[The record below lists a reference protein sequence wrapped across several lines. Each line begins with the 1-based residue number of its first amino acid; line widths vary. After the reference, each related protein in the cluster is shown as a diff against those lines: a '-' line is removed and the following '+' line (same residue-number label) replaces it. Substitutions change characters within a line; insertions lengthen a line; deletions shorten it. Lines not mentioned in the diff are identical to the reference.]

1 MIQGVPVLAAISRP
15 REVAIMELLHGRC
28 CGLDIHKDTVVACIR
43 LSDGASVSEEIRS
56 FTTMTRDIL
65 KLGDW
70 LREREVRPVA
80 MEATGVYWKPIW
92 NLLEEEFE
100 LMLVNAQH
108 MRAVPGRK
116 TDVKD
121 SQWIAQLLAHGL
133 LRPSFVPDRAARQLR
148 ELARWRVSL
157 VQERNRVTNR
167 IQKLLEDANI
177 KLSSVASDVLGKS
190 GRAMLDA
197 LADGQNDPVVLA
209 ELALRQL
216 RGKIPKLREALRG
229 GMREHHRFML
239 REMLD
244 QVDEVD
250 RRIERV
256 EARIEEQT
264 RDFREAV
271 ARLETIPG
279 VGHVTAQSL
288 VAEIGV
294 DMNRFPTAGHLA
306 SWAGMCPGN
315 HESAGKRHSGK
326 TRPGNKWLRRLLI
339 QAAWAA
345 ARAKGTYLRAH
356 YHRIAARRGRK
367 RAIVAV
373 GHTLLVIYWHMMSR
387 GMNYAEMGEDYLN
400 RLDTERKTRR
410 LVKQLQSLGH
420 NVQLNA
426 A

>member
-1 MIQGVPVLAAISRP
+1 
-15 REVAIMELLHGRC
+15 MELLHGRC

-43 LSDGASVSEEIRS
+43 LSDGSSVNEEIRS

-70 LREREVRPVA
+70 LREREVRQVA

-92 NLLEEEFE
+92 NLLEEEFD

-148 ELARWRVSL
+148 ELTRWRVSL

-190 GRAMLDA
+190 GRAMLNA

-264 RDFREAV
+264 RDFHEAV

-279 VGHVTAQSL
+279 VGRVTAQSL

-294 DMNRFPTAGHLA
+294 EMSRFPTSGHLA

-373 GHTLLVIYWHMMSR
+373 GHTLLTIYWHMMSR
-387 GMNYAEMGEDYLN
+387 GINYAEMGEDYLN
-400 RLDTERKTRR
+400 KLDTERKTRR

>member
-1 MIQGVPVLAAISRP
+1 
-15 REVAIMELLHGRC
+15 MELLHARC
-28 CGLDIHKDTVVACIR
+28 CGLDIHKQTVVACVR
-43 LSDGASVSEEIRS
+43 VADGQAVVEEIRS
-56 FTTMTRDIL
+56 FTTMTHDLL

-70 LREREVRPVA
+70 LREHEVRHVA

-92 NLLEEEFE
+92 NLLEDQFE

-108 MRAVPGRK
+108 LRAVPGRK

-133 LRPSFVPDRAARQLR
+133 LRPSFVPDRAMRQLR
-148 ELARWRVSL
+148 ELVRWRVSL
-157 VQERNRVTNR
+157 VQERNRVANR

-190 GRAMLDA
+190 GRAMLGA
-197 LADGQNDPVVLA
+197 MADGQNDPAALA

-229 GMREHHRFML
+229 AMNEHHRFML

-250 RRIERV
+250 ARIARA
-256 EARIEEQT
+256 EARIEEQS
-264 RDFREAV
+264 RDFCEAV
-271 ARLETIPG
+271 TRLETVPG
-279 VGHVTAQSL
+279 VGRVTAQSL

-294 DMNRFPTAGHLA
+294 EMSRFPTAGHLA

-315 HESAGKRHSGK
+315 HESAGKRLSGK

-345 ARAKGTYLRAH
+345 SRAKGTYLREQ

-387 GMNYAEMGEDYLN
+387 GMDYVELGEDYLTK
-400 RLDTERKTRR
+400 LDADRKTQR
-410 LVKQLQSLGH
+410 LVRQLQSLGH
-420 NVQLNA
+420 KVLLDA